1 MFHKQFNSLQYRR
14 GGDLKSQGYKEKT
27 KRVHSKLNYALSK
40 KEKKKMNQRSAINSK
55 TYAFFLIKSLEENFV
70 KKVFHFQNQFQGCRW
85 EKNLSDIKLLSH
97 PPSFIQEVS
106 FSSIQYFLYSYF
118 FQIKQHVEMC
128 LMGQNLNLPT
138 LNILMQ

>member
-55 TYAFFLIKSLEENFV
+55 TYAFFNQKPGGKLCIEGFPLSKSISGMSMG
-70 KKVFHFQNQFQGCRW
+70 KKLKR
-85 EKNLSDIKLLSH
+85 
-97 PPSFIQEVS
+97 
-106 FSSIQYFLYSYF
+106 Y
-118 FQIKQHVEMC
+118 
-128 LMGQNLNLPT
+128 
-138 LNILMQ
+138 